1 MCIEKY
7 WDFDKSEHKQIIFQ
21 ELQDQN
27 NQIDKLRIDRQELV
41 KENDQLLEEIAE
53 MSTKMDDYKR
63 KEKAKEVEM
72 RMKYDQKLKDI
83 VMNKEKRVSPR

>member
-83 VMNKEKRVSPR
+83 VMNNEKRVSPR